1 MSACVEWSTS
11 DADSIK
17 YAPVW
22 SPRPPNADGTDRWEL
37 FPDKL
42 VNETRKVRV
51 MVDPVPLYTV
61 AAFGRKMHVEK

>member
-42 VNETRKVRV
+42 VNETRKVCDGGSSSLIHGGGVRQKN
-51 MVDPVPLYTV
+51 
-61 AAFGRKMHVEK
+61 AR